1 MEDLELFGIPSTVV
15 GGREWRELEEKE
27 FSIGPDALLDELLE
41 KRKWTNT
48 EIAWVLKRMIYF
60 YCKIDALL
68 LKAQPERIFMNL
80 VDVLR
85 ISYLILDLT
94 NPELDE
100 NISSYISSK
109 LADATWG
116 INNRTRDYLHKF

>member
-15 GGREWRELEEKE
+15 GGIEWRELEEKE

-60 YCKIDALL
+60 YGRKDALL
-68 LKAQPERIFMNL
+68 LKAPPERIFMNL
-80 VDVLR
+80 IDVLR
-85 ISYLILDLT
+85 VSYLILDLT
-94 NPELDE
+94 NPELDD

-116 INNRTRDYLHKF
+116 INNRTRDYLHKL